1 MTIKQLKDYQ
11 KQAVNELI
19 LKSNLLLAKSQD
31 KKTLV
36 FQAPTGSG
44 KTFMMSRFIREFI
57 NEQKDEDLC
66 FVWVSIGKGDL
77 HLQSYQAIKKEL
89 FHFPFVCLL
98 EQEYFG
104 SKKTIEKNNLVVV
117 NWEKLRSKDRE
128 TGEWKNKLMK
138 NTEIWNFRELVENTK
153 GKQRKIIMII
163 DESHSNATSERALEL
178 RDEIVNADLTIEMS
192 ATPTLREGQYQE
204 KVVVQ
209 SSDVIDEGMIKKEII
224 INPNLDQFAEDDI
237 TSQQLILE
245 SAYNKRLE
253 LKKQYEEAGIK
264 VNPLVL
270 IQLPTGN
277 EGEDKRAFVESFLAT
292 KGINYE
298 NYKLAIWLSEEK
310 VNHEKDFVTPNT
322 SEVEFLIFKQA
333 IDTGWDCPRSQIL
346 VRFREIRSITFE
358 IQTVGRILRM
368 PEAKHYENDELNK
381 AFVYLNTS
389 DFNVKQEDYNPNII
403 KSINVKR
410 SEIYKPL
417 PLTSY
422 YRNRFDY
429 GDITASFYQTLE
441 KVLCGYFGLEIGKA
455 EFFEENKTKVSQKM
469 DIAGLENKD
478 EIILNK
484 GLDTLIFDQITD
496 DKIKGDNK
504 LKVNLSQNDLYFAFE
519 NLIKINLQ
527 GFAPKR
533 SVPIVRNSLYNWFSI
548 YLDIKPEINN
558 GALFVQSIILN
569 NALKFS
575 KLLDQAVREYKPVK
589 VIEIEKKIEETES
602 WDENWE
608 ISQNR
613 NYNPNSYKKYSYKKS
628 LYQPCYLNIDSQI
641 EKDFIELLDQSEKVA
656 WWWQN
661 GNEHLQ
667 ANFGIKYGKDRT
679 FQPDFLVLFEDGRLG
694 IFDTKASGDRED
706 ENKLKNET
714 LQDYIKTENAKG
726 KNLFGG
732 LIIQEGKHFRINQK
746 PEYKGFKQSL
756 EDWDFFEV

>member
-1 MTIKQLKDYQ
+1 MSQKSLKQYQ
-11 KQAVNELI
+11 EKAVEELI
-19 LKSNLLLAKSQD
+19 YKSKLLLVKSQD

-44 KTFMMSRFIREFI
+44 KTFMMSRFIYDLIKELE
-57 NEQKDEDLC
+57 NEDLC

-117 NWEKLRSKDRE
+117 NWEKLRSKDKE

-138 NTEIWNFRELVENTK
+138 DGEKWNFREIVYNAKLDRRLIV
-153 GKQRKIIMII
+153 MII

-224 INPNLDQFAEDDI
+224 INPNLDQFTEDDI

-346 VRFREIRSITFE
+346 VRFREIKSITFE

-389 DFNVKQEDYNPNII
+389 DFNVNQETYNPNII

-410 SEIYKPL
+410 SGVYKSL

-441 KVLCGYFGLEIGKA
+441 KVLCQFFGLEIGKA
-455 EFFEENKTKVSQKM
+455 EFFEENKTKVSQKIDM
-469 DIAGLENKD
+469 AGLENSD

-484 GLDTLIFDQITD
+484 SLPSIAFDQMTD
-496 DKIKGDNK
+496 DKIKADEK
-504 LKVNLSQNDLYFAFE
+504 LRVNLSQNDLYYTFI
-519 NLIKINLQ
+519 NLVKRNLQ

-533 SVPIVRNSLYNWFSI
+533 SIPIVKNSFYNWFSV
-548 YLDIKPEINN
+548 YLDIKPQINN
-558 GALFVQSIILN
+558 GAITMQSVLLN
-569 NALKFS
+569 NYETFS
-575 KLLDQAVREYKPVK
+575 KLIDQAVREYKPVK
-589 VIEIEKKIEETES
+589 ELEIEKKIEETET
-602 WDENWE
+602 WDETWE
-608 ISQNR
+608 IGQNR
-613 NYNPNSYKKYSYKKS
+613 NYNPNSYKPKSYSKS
-628 LYQPCYLNIDSQI
+628 LYQPCYLKIDSDI
-641 EKDFIELLDQSEKVA
+641 EEEFIKFLEKEEKVV

-679 FQPDFLVLFEDGRLG
+679 FQPDFLVMFNDGKLG

-706 ENKLKNET
+706 ENKLKSEA
-714 LQDYIKTENAKG
+714 LQDYIKAENAKG
-726 KNLFGG
+726 KSLFGG
-732 LIIQEGKHFRINQK
+732 LVIQEGGHFRINQK
-746 PEYKGFKQSL
+746 EKYKGFQESL
-756 EDWDFFEV
+756 EDWKFLEV

>member
-11 KQAVNELI
+11 KQAVSELI
-19 LKSNLLLAKSQD
+19 IKSKLLLAKNQD

-44 KTFMMSRFIREFI
+44 KTFMMSRYIRELI
-57 NEQKDEDLC
+57 NELKDEDLC
-66 FVWVSIGKGDL
+66 FLWVSIGKGEL
-77 HLQSYQAIKKEL
+77 HIQSYQAIKKEL

-117 NWEKLRSKDRE
+117 NWEKLRTKDRT
-128 TGEWKNKLMK
+128 TGEWKNKAMK
-138 NTEIWNFRELVENTK
+138 DTEIWNFQELVKNTK
-153 GKQRKIIMII
+153 KENKKMIMII

-224 INPNLDQFAEDDI
+224 INPNLDQFTEDEI

-368 PEAKHYENDELNK
+368 PEAKHYEDDELNK

-389 DFNVKQEDYNPNII
+389 DFNVNQETYNPNII

-410 SEIYKPL
+410 SEAYRPL

-422 YRNRFDY
+422 YRPRIDY
-429 GDITASFYQTLE
+429 GDIKASFYQTLE

-484 GLDTLIFDQITD
+484 SLPSIAFDQMTD
-496 DKIKGDNK
+496 DKIKADEK
-504 LKVNLSQNDLYFAFE
+504 LRVNLSQNDLYYTFI
-519 NLIKINLQ
+519 NLVKRNLQ

-533 SVPIVRNSLYNWFSI
+533 SIPIVKNSFYNWFSV
-548 YLDIKPEINN
+548 YLDIKPQINN
-558 GALFVQSIILN
+558 GAITMQSVLLN
-569 NALKFS
+569 NYETFS
-575 KLLDQAVREYKPVK
+575 KLIDQAVREYKPVK
-589 VIEIEKKIEETES
+589 ELEIEKKIEETET
-602 WDENWE
+602 WDETWE
-608 ISQNR
+608 IGQNR
-613 NYNPNSYKKYSYKKS
+613 NYNPNSYKPKSYSKS
-628 LYQPCYLNIDSQI
+628 LYQPCYLKIDSDI
-641 EKDFIELLDQSEKVA
+641 EEEFIKFLEKEEKVV

-679 FQPDFLVLFEDGRLG
+679 FQPDFLVMFNDGKLG

-706 ENKLKNET
+706 ENKLKSEA
-714 LQDYIKTENAKG
+714 LQDYIKAENAKG
-726 KNLFGG
+726 KSLFGG
-732 LIIQEGKHFRINQK
+732 LVIQEGGHFRINQK
-746 PEYKGFKQSL
+746 EKYKGFQESL
-756 EDWDFFEV
+756 EDWNFLEV

>member
-1 MTIKQLKDYQ
+1 MLPKSLKQYQ
-11 KQAVNELI
+11 EKAVEELI
-19 LKSNLLLAKSQD
+19 YKSKLLLAKSQD

-44 KTFMMSRFIREFI
+44 KTFMMSRFIYDLIRELE
-57 NEQKDEDLC
+57 NEDLC

-77 HLQSYQAIKKEL
+77 HLQSYKALKKEL
-89 FHFPFVCLL
+89 FYFPRVCLL
-98 EQEYFG
+98 EQDYFG
-104 SKKTIEKNNLVVV
+104 SKRAIERNNVVVV
-117 NWEKLRSKDRE
+117 NWEKLRVKDKE

-138 NTEIWNFRELVENTK
+138 DGEKWNFREIVYNAKLDRRLIV
-153 GKQRKIIMII
+153 MII

-209 SSDVIDEGMIKKEII
+209 ASDVIDEGMIKKEII
-224 INPNLDQFAEDDI
+224 INPNLDEFSEDDI

-270 IQLPTGN
+270 IQLPAGN

-310 VNHEKDFVTPNT
+310 VNNEKDFVTPNT

-346 VRFREIRSITFE
+346 VRFREIKSITFE

-368 PEAKHYENDELNK
+368 PEARHYENDELNK

-389 DFNVKQEDYNPNII
+389 DFNVNQETYNPNII

-410 SEIYKPL
+410 SEAYRPL

-441 KVLCGYFGLEIGKA
+441 KVFCNFFDLKVGKQ
-455 EFFEENKTKVSQKM
+455 EFFEQNKTIVSQKI
-469 DIAGLENKD
+469 DIIGFENKD

-484 GLDTLIFDQITD
+484 SLPTIAFDQITD
-496 DKIKGDNK
+496 DKIQSDNK
-504 LKVNLSQNDLYFAFE
+504 IKTNLSQNDLYYTFI
-519 NLIKINLQ
+519 NLVKRNLQ

-533 SVPIVRNSLYNWFSI
+533 SIPIVKNSVYAWFML

-558 GALFVQSIILN
+558 GAITVQSILLN
-569 NALKFS
+569 NYETFS

-589 VIEIEKKIEETES
+589 ELEIEKKIEETES

-628 LYQPCYLNIDSQI
+628 LYQPCYLNLDSQI
-641 EKDFIELLDQSEKVA
+641 EKDFIELLDKQEKVV

-679 FQPDFLVLFEDGRLG
+679 FQPDFLVLFEDGKLG

-706 ENKLKNET
+706 ENKLKSEA

-726 KNLFGG
+726 KSLFGG
-732 LIIQEGKHFRINQK
+732 LVIQEGRHFRINQK
-746 PEYKGFKQSL
+746 EKYKGFQESL
-756 EDWDFFEV
+756 EDWNFLEV